1 MGGFYS
7 RPGASQGRAPVLSY
21 TCGVNDPLARSLG
34 QIVGAA
40 HVLIEADLR
49 ASYETDWTRRYHGDA
64 RLVVRPAHTSEV
76 AAVLAACA
84 AARASVVPQ
93 GGNTG
98 LVGGGV
104 PRGGEVVLSL
114 TRLDQLDPVDT
125 VAAEVTVGAGVT
137 LATLQQHVRAAGFNF
152 GVDLASRDSA
162 TIGGMIATNAGGIR
176 VLRYGSMR
184 HQVVG
189 IEAVRS
195 DGAIVRRMPGLTK
208 DNTGYDLPGLF
219 AGSEGTLGV
228 VTAARLKLV
237 PQLTARATALLAVED
252 VSAALAV
259 LGRVRALPSLEAVEI
274 FFREGLELVCRHTGL
289 PLPFGREHSTYLL
302 VECAAQQDPTD
313 SLIAALEGAPFLDSA
328 VTNEA
333 RQRDSLW
340 AYRERHT
347 EAINAEGVPHKLDVA
362 LPLARLGEFATGVRG
377 RLSAAAPEARP
388 ILFGHI
394 ADGNIHVNVL
404 GVALDDDR
412 GTDAV
417 LRFVAELG
425 GSISA
430 EHGIGVAKTRWLH
443 LTRTPEDIATMR
455 TIKAA
460 LDPTNMLNPGVI
472 FDA

>member
-1 MGGFYS
+1 
-7 RPGASQGRAPVLSY
+7 V
-21 TCGVNDPLARSLG
+21 TDPLAETLAR
-34 QIVGAA
+34 IVGTA
-40 HVLIEADLR
+40 HVLVEVDLR
-49 ASYETDWTRRYHGDA
+49 ASYETDWTRRYHGEA
-64 RLVVRPAHTSEV
+64 RLVARPADTEQV

-114 TRLDQLDPVDT
+114 THLNALEPVDA

-137 LATLQQHVRAAGFNF
+137 LATLQRHVRAAGFNF

-189 IEAVRS
+189 IEAVRA

-219 AGSEGTLGV
+219 TGSEGTLGI
-228 VTAARLKLV
+228 VTAARLRLV
-237 PQLTARATALLAVED
+237 PQLTARATALLAVEN
-252 VSAALAV
+252 VAAALAV
-259 LGRVRALPSLEAVEI
+259 LGRVRGLPSLEAVEI
-274 FFREGLELVCRHTGL
+274 FFREGVELVCRHTGL
-289 PLPFGREHSTYLL
+289 PLPFGKAHSTYLL

-313 SLIAALEGAPFLDSA
+313 SLTAALEGAPYLDSA

-333 RQRDSLW
+333 RQRDALW

-362 LPLARLGEFATGVRG
+362 LPLARLGEFATGVRA

-404 GVALDDDR
+404 GLALDDDR

-430 EHGIGVAKTRWLH
+430 EHGIGIAKTRWLH

-455 TIKAA
+455 AIKAA
-460 LDPTNMLNPGVI
+460 LDPANMLNPGVI

>member
-1 MGGFYS
+1 
-7 RPGASQGRAPVLSY
+7 
-21 TCGVNDPLARSLG
+21 
-34 QIVGAA
+34 
-40 HVLIEADLR
+40 
-49 ASYETDWTRRYHGDA
+49 
-64 RLVVRPAHTSEV
+64 
-76 AAVLAACA
+76 
-84 AARASVVPQ
+84 
-93 GGNTG
+93 
-98 LVGGGV
+98 VGGGV

-114 TRLDQLDPVDT
+114 THLNALEPVDA

-137 LATLQQHVRAAGFNF
+137 LATLQRHVRAAGFNF

-189 IEAVRS
+189 IEAVRA

-219 AGSEGTLGV
+219 TGSEGTLGI
-228 VTAARLKLV
+228 VTAARLRLV
-237 PQLTARATALLAVED
+237 PQLTARATALLAVEN
-252 VSAALAV
+252 VAAALAV
-259 LGRVRALPSLEAVEI
+259 LGRVRGLPSLEAVEI
-274 FFREGLELVCRHTGL
+274 FFREGVELVCRHTGL
-289 PLPFGREHSTYLL
+289 PLPFGKAHSTYLL

-313 SLIAALEGAPFLDSA
+313 SLTAALEGAPYLDSA

-333 RQRDSLW
+333 RQRDALW

-362 LPLARLGEFATGVRG
+362 LPLARLGEFATGVRA

-404 GVALDDDR
+404 GLALDDDR

-430 EHGIGVAKTRWLH
+430 EHGIGIAKTRWLH

-455 TIKAA
+455 AIKAA
-460 LDPTNMLNPGVI
+460 LDPANMLNPGVI